1 MTTRPVCVVT
11 GVGPGTGLAV
21 ARRFAAGG
29 YAVAMMARSAEAL
42 SRFAHETPET
52 HPVPADVADPAS
64 VDAAFARVRETLG
77 PPTVLVHNAGN
88 AVFGSVLDVAP
99 AAFEAAWRVNTYGL
113 FLTARAALPGMLAAG
128 GGTILVTGAT
138 AAWRGGAG
146 FAAFASAKAAQRVL
160 TQSMARSLG
169 SRGVHV
175 AYVVIDG
182 VIDMPT
188 TRTFFKDKP
197 DEFFLRP
204 EAIAETYY
212 HLAHQD
218 RSAWTF
224 EVDLRPFAEKW

>member
-1 MTTRPVCVVT
+1 MASKSVCVVT

-21 ARRFAAGG
+21 SRRFAEAG

-42 SRFAHETPET
+42 AGFARDVPGT
-52 HPVPADVADPAS
+52 HAVAADVSDPAS
-64 VDAAFARVRETLG
+64 VDAAFARVRRELG
-77 PPTVLVHNAGN
+77 APNVLVHNAGN
-88 AVFGSVLDVAP
+88 AVFGSILDVKP
-99 AAFEAAWRVNTYGL
+99 ESFEAAWRVNAYGL
-113 FLTARAALPGMLAAG
+113 YLTARAVLPDMLAAG
-128 GGTILVTGAT
+128 RGTILVTGAT
-138 AAWRGGAG
+138 AARRGGAG

-160 TQSMARSLG
+160 AESIARSVG

-182 VIDMPT
+182 VIDMPA
-188 TRTFFKDKP
+188 TRAFFANKP

-204 EAIAETYY
+204 DAIAETYH

-224 EVDLRPFAEKW
+224 EADVRPFGETW